1 VYEVTRKIPK
11 GKVATYGQVA
21 RMIGS
26 PRASR
31 AVGMCLKKNPDAPR
45 TPCHRVVGA
54 NGDLIGYSGGQGIVT
69 KKKLL
74 ISEGVIFKNG
84 RVDLSKNTQSVF
96 FTLGAWRLKI
106 LRVICGINT
115 LN

>member
-1 VYEVTRKIPK
+1 MKIKSISVFCERVYEVTRKIPK

-31 AVGMCLKKNPDAPR
+31 AVGMCLKKNPDVPR
-45 TPCHRVVGA
+45 IPCHRVVGA
-54 NGDLIGYSGGQGIVT
+54 NGALTGYSDGQGIAT

-74 ISEGVIFKNG
+74 IFEGVIFKNG
-84 RVDLSKNTQSVF
+84 NVNLSHSKF
-96 FTLGAWRLKI
+96 
-106 LRVICGINT
+106 
-115 LN
+115 